1 MTAELRKR
9 IITSIILFIIAVLCI
24 SINQNFFMGLSIVVA
39 IICFVEWGKINKLNE
54 KKALKSFIIIVPAFI
69 YLFIILQFSTFALRG
84 DSFESIIFFIII
96 LCICI
101 CSDTGGYVF
110 GKIIGGKKLTKI
122 SPNKTIS
129 GSLGSFIFSLLPLF
143 LLNFQNYFD
152 FQFNLDFKTYTFF
165 TSYILPIEYE
175 TFNFEISLK
184 NILFCL
190 IISLSCQLGDLF
202 ISYFKRLNNVKDAG
216 TILPGHGGLL
226 DRIDG
231 IIFAI
236 PTAFILIFTQ
246 IYLY

>member
-1 MTAELRKR
+1 MITELRKR

-24 SINQNFFMGLSIVVA
+24 SINQIFFMATSIVIA
-39 IICFVEWGKINKLNE
+39 IVCFVEWGKINKLNE

-84 DSFESIIFFIII
+84 ESLESIIFFIII

-110 GKIIGGKKLTKI
+110 GNTIGGKKLTKI

-143 LLNFQNYFD
+143 LFNFQNYFD
-152 FQFNLDFKTYTFF
+152 SHFDLDFKVYNWVFV
-165 TSYILPIEYE
+165 SVPSEYE

-184 NILFCL
+184 SILFCL

-226 DRIDG
+226 DRIDS

-236 PTAFILIFTQ
+236 PTASILKIYANILI
-246 IYLY
+246 